1 MWGIVAK
8 FIKAM
13 AVKYLSAV
21 VVEKIVIWGL
31 GVLVKQNKSKADDEL
46 YEIVF
51 GKLKGEKDV
60 GEN

>member
-21 VVEKIVIWGL
+21 VVEKIVIW
-31 GVLVKQNKSKADDEL
+31 V
-46 YEIVF
+46 
-51 GKLKGEKDV
+51 
-60 GEN
+60 